1 MNLNNANRPPS
12 VLAIDDDANILD
24 IIKTYLEG
32 EGFTVQT
39 QTDPRQGVE
48 WYEQRWQDVDLVLLD
63 YMMPE
68 MDGGAVFER
77 VRQVNP
83 QARVLLLTACD
94 DVVAKKL
101 FEQGLRGYIQKPFY
115 LNQLARQIQ
124 DVIES
129 S

>member
-1 MNLNNANRPPS
+1 MMNGNNNRPPS

-32 EGFTVQT
+32 EGFTVQA

-48 WYEQRWQDVDLVLLD
+48 WYGQRWREVDLVLLD
-63 YMMPE
+63 YVMPE
-68 MDGGAVFER
+68 MNGEAVFER

-83 QARVLLLTACD
+83 NARVLLLTACD
-94 DVVAKKL
+94 DAVAKKL

-124 DVIES
+124 DTIQS